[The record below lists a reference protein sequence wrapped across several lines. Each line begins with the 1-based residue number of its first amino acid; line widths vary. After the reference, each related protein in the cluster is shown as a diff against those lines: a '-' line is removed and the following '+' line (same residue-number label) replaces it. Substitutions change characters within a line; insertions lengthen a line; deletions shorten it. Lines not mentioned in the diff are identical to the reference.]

1 MAAEKIKDRHLPEP
15 VIFMNMCMICRGEE
29 VLALDKV
36 NNTYTGTTFP
46 GGHVEPGET
55 FYDAVIREVL
65 EETGLTIKAPVL
77 KGIYH
82 WYRDGFHNVG
92 FLYRA
97 EEYDGELK
105 SSKEG
110 KVYWISRQAFERKEL
125 ARGMHSVLKVMDGSD
140 FSECFVDIKAD
151 GSAEEHIMGSAIE

>member
-55 FYDAVIREVL
+55 FYDAVIREVR

-110 KVYWISRQAFERKEL
+110 KVYWISRLAFERKEL
-125 ARGMHSVLKVMDGSD
+125 A
-140 FSECFVDIKAD
+140 FVDIKAD

>member
-55 FYDAVIREVL
+55 FYDAVIREVR

-110 KVYWISRQAFERKEL
+110 KVYWISRLAFERKEL